1 MQLPAHLTPILK
13 KLIQLLNLLST
24 IKHMESEKN
33 LPVQAQEVQ
42 AAPAHPVAPAH
53 PAHPVAPAH
62 PTPLPVAPVHLT
74 QQQLSSPLQL
84 KHILYPIFKMMKKLH
99 P

>member
-53 PAHPVAPAH
+53 P
-62 PTPLPVAPVHLT
+62 TPLPVAPVHLT